1 MCFVLQ
7 KLMIKLQKVPNT
19 RCPPKSYGAFQSVR
33 YRILNNQLSTYLL
46 AVFGKWEE
54 PLPYYNDQAY
64 LLKNVH
70 VPQA

>member
-1 MCFVLQ
+1 MS
-7 KLMIKLQKVPNT
+7 
-19 RCPPKSYGAFQSVR
+19 PKSYGAFQSVR

-46 AVFGKWEE
+46 AVIGKWEE

-64 LLKNVH
+64 PLKNMH